1 MGKKSTTQ
9 PKDRALDV
17 PAEANRDK
25 HMNYL
30 ANDDGTTERVNKM
43 QYKKGAKKEVRGT
56 HAPGFRHLPDD
67 PRNLPTENTSM
78 EANRD
83 ERKKS

>member
-30 ANDDGTTERVNKM
+30 AGDETKTERVSRK
-43 QYKKGAKKEVRGT
+43 QEKKNAKKEVRGT

-78 EANRD
+78 AANRD
-83 ERKKS
+83 ERKN